1 MTTTSRGI
9 AKKLKHGRGSST
21 PGKTKGAFC
30 VRPKDFGIAT
40 KGNPY
45 KGAGI
50 KGNNGATY
58 KRLWNRYK
66 AVNGI
71 RTGEVV

>member
-1 MTTTSRGI
+1 MTTTSRRLS
-9 AKKLKHGRGSST
+9 AQTKSHRASHSA
-21 PGKTKGAFC
+21 GKDKGGFC

-50 KGNNGATY
+50 KGASKNTY
-58 KRLWNRYK
+58 ERLWDRYK
-66 AVNGI
+66 AANK
-71 RTGEVV
+71 